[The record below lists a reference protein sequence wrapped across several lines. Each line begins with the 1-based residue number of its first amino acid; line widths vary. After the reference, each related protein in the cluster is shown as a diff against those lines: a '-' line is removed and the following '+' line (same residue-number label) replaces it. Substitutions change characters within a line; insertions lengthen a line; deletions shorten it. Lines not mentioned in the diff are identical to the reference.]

1 LFEAVERAQAEALD
15 VAPDEAYRTAL
26 QSAGEEL
33 AALRQAFE
41 LMARER
47 VERNLIVEEQL
58 RQTGERMTQD
68 LQAVQLGSGTD
79 PGVMTVLFHIAQAR
93 NLANRFLDDLNATDL
108 AGARLEI
115 EEASRLASMLEAPSM
130 RLPEGLERFDTG
142 LDLLAQAMSEEQS
155 ANSAF
160 FDQRVP
166 ASMTA
171 INAMVE
177 VANHSKT
184 MAMNELVA
192 AKAAAFVQIG
202 FVLALAVALGA
213 AAAFVLVRSI
223 VTPVTAL
230 TASMTNLAEGRLETE
245 VPGVDRHDEMG
256 AMARALFVLAE
267 NSRDRVKLE
276 QERLVK
282 VQEQRHRQD
291 AIDQLV
297 AMFGKSTAGVMQ
309 RFDKSSSSMGSTAQ
323 NMEKAADQTHAKAN
337 SVASAMVQ
345 AQQAIETIASAA
357 QEMNASVAEIGE
369 QATRTSQ
376 MSKSVKDRADEAGS
390 DVGRLGEAIDQVS
403 SIVSLINE
411 IADQTNLL
419 ALNATIEAARA
430 PVKQARASPWWPAR
444 SNLWPNRRAG
454 PRMKL
459 AMRSNPS
466 PVSHQ
471 PPRKRWKISS
481 PSILALD
488 EVAETVA
495 AAAEEQ
501 RAATDEIARSA
512 GALAD
517 QSGQIT
523 SEIEEVN
530 VAGAVAREAS
540 QEVRTASSSLSE
552 EASVLSEEVRNFLD
566 GIGDSSTRDAIAPQP
581 VHIAAHLEVRGQRQP
596 VTIMRISPAIVEI
609 EGNIAMESGTRCQ
622 LTLPD
627 HEPVFVRIAGSTE
640 RITRLQLSMERS
652 ALDAMERYLNAQHDK
667 GKLTARE
674 RIELLLDDGSFEEF
688 DMFVEHRCTDFGMEQ
703 TENPRRRRGHR
714 LGHGERAHGLCV
726 CQGLYRVRRF
736 AVRGARPQDHQDPGH
751 GAAEPRPDH
760 RPVRCRRRAHPGRR
774 GALGGYGEV
783 FQRNVLASGVIPQ
796 ISVIMGPCA
805 GGDVYSPAMTDFIF
819 MVKDTSYM
827 YVTGPDVVK
836 TVTNETVTHE
846 DAGRR
851 LRTRGKVRRG
861 RQGAFEN
868 DIEALVQMRRLIDF
882 LPASNREEMMSTAHR

>member
-1 LFEAVERAQAEALD
+1 MLASIMRNWPISRRIVVGLSVLGLCLVLIATSALFSLNQITSAFKHYETASLEVEAADMLRVRTTDFIGGAKEYAARNTQARFDATQVLFEAVEQAQAEALD

-184 MAMNELVA
+184 MALNELVS

-230 TASMTNLAEGRLETE
+230 TASMTNLVEGRLETE

-309 RFDKSSSSMGSTAQ
+309 RFDQSSSSMGSTAQ

-430 PVKQARASPWWPAR
+430 GEAGKGFAVVASEVKSLAEQTSRATDEIGDAIKSITSLSSTATQAMEDIQS
-444 SNLWPNRRAG
+444 
-454 PRMKL
+454 
-459 AMRSNPS
+459 
-466 PVSHQ
+466 
-471 PPRKRWKISS
+471 
-481 PSILALD
+481 SILALD

-540 QEVRTASSSLSE
+540 QEVRTASSSLGE

-652 ALDAMERYLNAQHDK
+652 ALDAMERYLNSV
-667 GKLTARE
+667 
-674 RIELLLDDGSFEEF
+674 LD
-688 DMFVEHRCTDFGMEQ
+688 Q
-703 TENPRRRRGHR
+703 
-714 LGHGERAHGLCV
+714 
-726 CQGLYRVRRF
+726 Y
-736 AVRGARPQDHQDPGH
+736 
-751 GAAEPRPDH
+751 
-760 RPVRCRRRAHPGRR
+760 RRAPG
-774 GALGGYGEV
+774 GELS
-783 FQRNVLASGVIPQ
+783 QAANA
-796 ISVIMGPCA
+796 A
-805 GGDVYSPAMTDFIF
+805 
-819 MVKDTSYM
+819 
-827 YVTGPDVVK
+827 
-836 TVTNETVTHE
+836 
-846 DAGRR
+846 
-851 LRTRGKVRRG
+851 
-861 RQGAFEN
+861 
-868 DIEALVQMRRLIDF
+868 
-882 LPASNREEMMSTAHR
+882 

>member
-1 LFEAVERAQAEALD
+1 MLASIMRNWPISRRIVVGLSVLGLCLVLIATSALFSLNQITSAFKHYETASLEVEAADMLRVRTTDFIGGAKEYAARNTQARFDATQALFEAVEQAQAEALD

-115 EEASRLASMLEAPSM
+115 EEASRLASLLEAPSM

-202 FVLALAVALGA
+202 LVLALAVALGA
-213 AAAFVLVRSI
+213 AAAFVLIRSI

-309 RFDKSSSSMGSTAQ
+309 RFDQSSSSMGGTAQ

-430 PVKQARASPWWPAR
+430 GEAGKGFAVVASEVKSLAEQTSRATDEIGDAIKSITSLSSTATQAMEDIQS
-444 SNLWPNRRAG
+444 
-454 PRMKL
+454 
-459 AMRSNPS
+459 
-466 PVSHQ
+466 
-471 PPRKRWKISS
+471 
-481 PSILALD
+481 SILALD

-552 EASVLSEEVRNFLD
+552 EASVLSEEVRSFLD

-627 HEPVFVRIAGSTE
+627 HEPVFVRIAASTE

-652 ALDAMERYLNAQHDK
+652 ALDAMERYLNSV
-667 GKLTARE
+667 
-674 RIELLLDDGSFEEF
+674 LD
-688 DMFVEHRCTDFGMEQ
+688 Q
-703 TENPRRRRGHR
+703 
-714 LGHGERAHGLCV
+714 
-726 CQGLYRVRRF
+726 Y
-736 AVRGARPQDHQDPGH
+736 
-751 GAAEPRPDH
+751 
-760 RPVRCRRRAHPGRR
+760 RRAPG
-774 GALGGYGEV
+774 GELS
-783 FQRNVLASGVIPQ
+783 QAANA
-796 ISVIMGPCA
+796 A
-805 GGDVYSPAMTDFIF
+805 
-819 MVKDTSYM
+819 
-827 YVTGPDVVK
+827 
-836 TVTNETVTHE
+836 
-846 DAGRR
+846 
-851 LRTRGKVRRG
+851 
-861 RQGAFEN
+861 
-868 DIEALVQMRRLIDF
+868 
-882 LPASNREEMMSTAHR
+882 

>member
-1 LFEAVERAQAEALD
+1 MLASIMRNWPISRRIVVGLSVLGLCLVLIATSALFSLNQITSAFKHYETASLEVEAADMLRVRTTDFIGGAKEYAARNTQARFDATQVLFEAVEQAQAEALD

-115 EEASRLASMLEAPSM
+115 EEATRLASMLEAPSM

-245 VPGVDRHDEMG
+245 VPGVERHDEMG

-309 RFDKSSSSMGSTAQ
+309 RFDQSSSSMGSTAQ

-430 PVKQARASPWWPAR
+430 GEAGKGFAVVASEVKSLAEQTSRATDEIGDAIKSITSLSSTATQAMEDIQS
-444 SNLWPNRRAG
+444 
-454 PRMKL
+454 
-459 AMRSNPS
+459 
-466 PVSHQ
+466 
-471 PPRKRWKISS
+471 
-481 PSILALD
+481 SILALD

-552 EASVLSEEVRNFLD
+552 EASVLSEEVRSFLD

-652 ALDAMERYLNAQHDK
+652 ALDAMERYLNSV
-667 GKLTARE
+667 
-674 RIELLLDDGSFEEF
+674 LD
-688 DMFVEHRCTDFGMEQ
+688 Q
-703 TENPRRRRGHR
+703 
-714 LGHGERAHGLCV
+714 
-726 CQGLYRVRRF
+726 Y
-736 AVRGARPQDHQDPGH
+736 
-751 GAAEPRPDH
+751 
-760 RPVRCRRRAHPGRR
+760 RRAPG
-774 GALGGYGEV
+774 GELS
-783 FQRNVLASGVIPQ
+783 QAANA
-796 ISVIMGPCA
+796 A
-805 GGDVYSPAMTDFIF
+805 
-819 MVKDTSYM
+819 
-827 YVTGPDVVK
+827 
-836 TVTNETVTHE
+836 
-846 DAGRR
+846 
-851 LRTRGKVRRG
+851 
-861 RQGAFEN
+861 
-868 DIEALVQMRRLIDF
+868 
-882 LPASNREEMMSTAHR
+882 

>member
-1 LFEAVERAQAEALD
+1 MLASIMRNWPISRRIVVGLSVLGLCLVLIATSALFSLNQITSAFKHYETASLEVEAADMLRVRTTDFIGGAKEYAARNTQARFDATQALFEAVEQAQAEALD

-115 EEASRLASMLEAPSM
+115 EEASRLASLLEAPSM

-309 RFDKSSSSMGSTAQ
+309 RFDQSSSSMGGTAQ

-430 PVKQARASPWWPAR
+430 GEAGKGFAVVASEVKSLAEQTSRATDEIGDAIKSITSLSSTATQAMEDIQS
-444 SNLWPNRRAG
+444 
-454 PRMKL
+454 
-459 AMRSNPS
+459 
-466 PVSHQ
+466 
-471 PPRKRWKISS
+471 
-481 PSILALD
+481 SILALD

-552 EASVLSEEVRNFLD
+552 EASVLSEEVRSFLD

-652 ALDAMERYLNAQHDK
+652 ALDAMERYLNSV
-667 GKLTARE
+667 
-674 RIELLLDDGSFEEF
+674 LD
-688 DMFVEHRCTDFGMEQ
+688 Q
-703 TENPRRRRGHR
+703 
-714 LGHGERAHGLCV
+714 
-726 CQGLYRVRRF
+726 Y
-736 AVRGARPQDHQDPGH
+736 
-751 GAAEPRPDH
+751 
-760 RPVRCRRRAHPGRR
+760 RRAPG
-774 GALGGYGEV
+774 GELS
-783 FQRNVLASGVIPQ
+783 QAANA
-796 ISVIMGPCA
+796 A
-805 GGDVYSPAMTDFIF
+805 
-819 MVKDTSYM
+819 
-827 YVTGPDVVK
+827 
-836 TVTNETVTHE
+836 
-846 DAGRR
+846 
-851 LRTRGKVRRG
+851 
-861 RQGAFEN
+861 
-868 DIEALVQMRRLIDF
+868 
-882 LPASNREEMMSTAHR
+882 

>member
-1 LFEAVERAQAEALD
+1 
-15 VAPDEAYRTAL
+15 
-26 QSAGEEL
+26 
-33 AALRQAFE
+33 
-41 LMARER
+41 
-47 VERNLIVEEQL
+47 
-58 RQTGERMTQD
+58 
-68 LQAVQLGSGTD
+68 
-79 PGVMTVLFHIAQAR
+79 
-93 NLANRFLDDLNATDL
+93 LDDLNATDL

-430 PVKQARASPWWPAR
+430 GEAGKGFAVVASEVKSLAEQTSRATDEIGDAIKSITSLSSTATQAMEDIQS
-444 SNLWPNRRAG
+444 
-454 PRMKL
+454 
-459 AMRSNPS
+459 
-466 PVSHQ
+466 
-471 PPRKRWKISS
+471 
-481 PSILALD
+481 SILALD

-652 ALDAMERYLNAQHDK
+652 ALDAMERYLNSV
-667 GKLTARE
+667 
-674 RIELLLDDGSFEEF
+674 LD
-688 DMFVEHRCTDFGMEQ
+688 Q
-703 TENPRRRRGHR
+703 
-714 LGHGERAHGLCV
+714 
-726 CQGLYRVRRF
+726 Y
-736 AVRGARPQDHQDPGH
+736 
-751 GAAEPRPDH
+751 
-760 RPVRCRRRAHPGRR
+760 RRAPG
-774 GALGGYGEV
+774 GELS
-783 FQRNVLASGVIPQ
+783 QAANA
-796 ISVIMGPCA
+796 A
-805 GGDVYSPAMTDFIF
+805 
-819 MVKDTSYM
+819 
-827 YVTGPDVVK
+827 
-836 TVTNETVTHE
+836 
-846 DAGRR
+846 
-851 LRTRGKVRRG
+851 
-861 RQGAFEN
+861 
-868 DIEALVQMRRLIDF
+868 
-882 LPASNREEMMSTAHR
+882 

>member
-1 LFEAVERAQAEALD
+1 MLASIIRNWPISRRIVVGLSVLGLCLVLIATSALFSLNQITSAFKHYETASLEVEAADMLRVRTTDFIGGAKEYAARNTQARFDATQVLFEAVERAQAEALD

-430 PVKQARASPWWPAR
+430 GEAGKGFAVVASEVKSLAEQTSRATDEIGDAIKSITSLSSTATQAMEDIQS
-444 SNLWPNRRAG
+444 
-454 PRMKL
+454 
-459 AMRSNPS
+459 
-466 PVSHQ
+466 
-471 PPRKRWKISS
+471 
-481 PSILALD
+481 SILALD

-652 ALDAMERYLNAQHDK
+652 ALDAMERYLNSV
-667 GKLTARE
+667 
-674 RIELLLDDGSFEEF
+674 LD
-688 DMFVEHRCTDFGMEQ
+688 Q
-703 TENPRRRRGHR
+703 
-714 LGHGERAHGLCV
+714 
-726 CQGLYRVRRF
+726 Y
-736 AVRGARPQDHQDPGH
+736 
-751 GAAEPRPDH
+751 
-760 RPVRCRRRAHPGRR
+760 RRAPG
-774 GALGGYGEV
+774 GELS
-783 FQRNVLASGVIPQ
+783 QAANA
-796 ISVIMGPCA
+796 A
-805 GGDVYSPAMTDFIF
+805 
-819 MVKDTSYM
+819 
-827 YVTGPDVVK
+827 
-836 TVTNETVTHE
+836 
-846 DAGRR
+846 
-851 LRTRGKVRRG
+851 
-861 RQGAFEN
+861 
-868 DIEALVQMRRLIDF
+868 
-882 LPASNREEMMSTAHR
+882 

>member
-1 LFEAVERAQAEALD
+1 MRNWPISRRIVVGLSVLGLCLVLIATSALFSLNQITSAFKHYETASLEVEAADMLRVRTTDFIGGAKEYAARNTQARFDATQALFEAVEQAQAEALD

-68 LQAVQLGSGTD
+68 LQAEQLGSGTD

-115 EEASRLASMLEAPSM
+115 EEASRLASLLEAPSM

-309 RFDKSSSSMGSTAQ
+309 RFDQSSSSMGGTAQ

-337 SVASAMVQ
+337 SVARAMVQ

-376 MSKSVKDRADEAGS
+376 MSKSVKDRADEAGA

-430 PVKQARASPWWPAR
+430 GEAGKGFAVVASEVKSLAEQTSRATDEIGDAIKSITSLSSTATQAMEDIQS
-444 SNLWPNRRAG
+444 
-454 PRMKL
+454 
-459 AMRSNPS
+459 
-466 PVSHQ
+466 
-471 PPRKRWKISS
+471 
-481 PSILALD
+481 SILALD

-552 EASVLSEEVRNFLD
+552 EASVLSEEVRSFLD

-652 ALDAMERYLNAQHDK
+652 ALDAMERYLNSV
-667 GKLTARE
+667 
-674 RIELLLDDGSFEEF
+674 LD
-688 DMFVEHRCTDFGMEQ
+688 Q
-703 TENPRRRRGHR
+703 
-714 LGHGERAHGLCV
+714 
-726 CQGLYRVRRF
+726 Y
-736 AVRGARPQDHQDPGH
+736 
-751 GAAEPRPDH
+751 
-760 RPVRCRRRAHPGRR
+760 RRAPG
-774 GALGGYGEV
+774 GELS
-783 FQRNVLASGVIPQ
+783 QAANA
-796 ISVIMGPCA
+796 A
-805 GGDVYSPAMTDFIF
+805 
-819 MVKDTSYM
+819 
-827 YVTGPDVVK
+827 
-836 TVTNETVTHE
+836 
-846 DAGRR
+846 
-851 LRTRGKVRRG
+851 
-861 RQGAFEN
+861 
-868 DIEALVQMRRLIDF
+868 
-882 LPASNREEMMSTAHR
+882 

>member
-1 LFEAVERAQAEALD
+1 MLASIMRNWPISRRIVVGLSVLGLCLVLIATSALFSLNQITSAFKHYETASLEVEAADMLRVRTTDFIGGAKEYAARNTQARFDATQALFEAVEQAQAEALD

-115 EEASRLASMLEAPSM
+115 EEASRLASLLEAPSM

-309 RFDKSSSSMGSTAQ
+309 RFDQSSSSMGGTAQ

-376 MSKSVKDRADEAGS
+376 MSKSVKDRADEAGA

-430 PVKQARASPWWPAR
+430 GEAGKGFAVVASEVKSLAEQTSRATDEIGDAIKSITSLSSTATQAMEDIQS
-444 SNLWPNRRAG
+444 
-454 PRMKL
+454 
-459 AMRSNPS
+459 
-466 PVSHQ
+466 
-471 PPRKRWKISS
+471 
-481 PSILALD
+481 SILALD

-552 EASVLSEEVRNFLD
+552 EASVLSEEVRSFLD

-609 EGNIAMESGTRCQ
+609 EGNVAMESGTRCQ

-652 ALDAMERYLNAQHDK
+652 ALDAMERYLNSV
-667 GKLTARE
+667 
-674 RIELLLDDGSFEEF
+674 LD
-688 DMFVEHRCTDFGMEQ
+688 Q
-703 TENPRRRRGHR
+703 
-714 LGHGERAHGLCV
+714 
-726 CQGLYRVRRF
+726 Y
-736 AVRGARPQDHQDPGH
+736 
-751 GAAEPRPDH
+751 
-760 RPVRCRRRAHPGRR
+760 RRAPG
-774 GALGGYGEV
+774 GELS
-783 FQRNVLASGVIPQ
+783 QAANA
-796 ISVIMGPCA
+796 A
-805 GGDVYSPAMTDFIF
+805 
-819 MVKDTSYM
+819 
-827 YVTGPDVVK
+827 
-836 TVTNETVTHE
+836 
-846 DAGRR
+846 
-851 LRTRGKVRRG
+851 
-861 RQGAFEN
+861 
-868 DIEALVQMRRLIDF
+868 
-882 LPASNREEMMSTAHR
+882 

>member
-1 LFEAVERAQAEALD
+1 MLASIMRNWPISRRIVVGLSVLGLCLVLIATSALFSLNQITSAFKHYETASLEVEAADMLRVRTTDFIGGAKEYAARNTQARFDATQALFEAVEQAQAEALD

-115 EEASRLASMLEAPSM
+115 EEASRLASLLEAPSM

-213 AAAFVLVRSI
+213 AAAFVLIRSI

-309 RFDKSSSSMGSTAQ
+309 RFDQSSSSMGGTAQ

-430 PVKQARASPWWPAR
+430 GEAGKGFAVVASEVKSLAEQTSRATDEIGDAIKSITSLSSTATQAMEDIQS
-444 SNLWPNRRAG
+444 
-454 PRMKL
+454 
-459 AMRSNPS
+459 
-466 PVSHQ
+466 
-471 PPRKRWKISS
+471 
-481 PSILALD
+481 SILALD

-552 EASVLSEEVRNFLD
+552 EASVLSEEVRSFLD

-627 HEPVFVRIAGSTE
+627 HEPVFVRIAASTE

-652 ALDAMERYLNAQHDK
+652 ALDAMERYLNSV
-667 GKLTARE
+667 
-674 RIELLLDDGSFEEF
+674 LD
-688 DMFVEHRCTDFGMEQ
+688 Q
-703 TENPRRRRGHR
+703 
-714 LGHGERAHGLCV
+714 
-726 CQGLYRVRRF
+726 Y
-736 AVRGARPQDHQDPGH
+736 
-751 GAAEPRPDH
+751 
-760 RPVRCRRRAHPGRR
+760 RRAPG
-774 GALGGYGEV
+774 GELS
-783 FQRNVLASGVIPQ
+783 QAANA
-796 ISVIMGPCA
+796 A
-805 GGDVYSPAMTDFIF
+805 
-819 MVKDTSYM
+819 
-827 YVTGPDVVK
+827 
-836 TVTNETVTHE
+836 
-846 DAGRR
+846 
-851 LRTRGKVRRG
+851 
-861 RQGAFEN
+861 
-868 DIEALVQMRRLIDF
+868 
-882 LPASNREEMMSTAHR
+882 

>member
-1 LFEAVERAQAEALD
+1 VLASIMRNWPISRRIVVGLSVLGLCLVLIATSALFSLNQITSAFKHYETASLEVEAADMLRVRTTDFIGGAKEYAARNTQARFDATQALFEAVEQAQAEALD

-115 EEASRLASMLEAPSM
+115 EEASRLASLLEAPSM

-213 AAAFVLVRSI
+213 AAAFVLIRSI

-309 RFDKSSSSMGSTAQ
+309 RFDQSSSSMGGTAQ

-430 PVKQARASPWWPAR
+430 GEAGKGFAVVASEVKSLAEQTSRATDEIGDAIKSITSLSSTATQAMEDIQS
-444 SNLWPNRRAG
+444 
-454 PRMKL
+454 
-459 AMRSNPS
+459 
-466 PVSHQ
+466 
-471 PPRKRWKISS
+471 
-481 PSILALD
+481 SILALD

-552 EASVLSEEVRNFLD
+552 EASVLSEEVRSFLD

-627 HEPVFVRIAGSTE
+627 HEPVFVRIAASTE

-652 ALDAMERYLNAQHDK
+652 ALDAMERYLNSV
-667 GKLTARE
+667 
-674 RIELLLDDGSFEEF
+674 LD
-688 DMFVEHRCTDFGMEQ
+688 Q
-703 TENPRRRRGHR
+703 
-714 LGHGERAHGLCV
+714 
-726 CQGLYRVRRF
+726 Y
-736 AVRGARPQDHQDPGH
+736 
-751 GAAEPRPDH
+751 
-760 RPVRCRRRAHPGRR
+760 RRAPG
-774 GALGGYGEV
+774 GELS
-783 FQRNVLASGVIPQ
+783 QAANA
-796 ISVIMGPCA
+796 A
-805 GGDVYSPAMTDFIF
+805 
-819 MVKDTSYM
+819 
-827 YVTGPDVVK
+827 
-836 TVTNETVTHE
+836 
-846 DAGRR
+846 
-851 LRTRGKVRRG
+851 
-861 RQGAFEN
+861 
-868 DIEALVQMRRLIDF
+868 
-882 LPASNREEMMSTAHR
+882 

>member
-1 LFEAVERAQAEALD
+1 MLASIMRNWPISRRIVVGLSVLGLCLVLIATSALFSLNQITSAFKHYETASLEVEAADMLRVRTTDFIGGAKEYAARNTQARFDATQALFEAVEQAQAEALD

-115 EEASRLASMLEAPSM
+115 EEASRLASLLEAPSM

-309 RFDKSSSSMGSTAQ
+309 RFDQSSSSMGGTAQ

-430 PVKQARASPWWPAR
+430 GEAGKGFAVVASEVKSLAEQTSRATDEIGDAIKSITSLSSTATQAMEDIQS
-444 SNLWPNRRAG
+444 
-454 PRMKL
+454 
-459 AMRSNPS
+459 
-466 PVSHQ
+466 
-471 PPRKRWKISS
+471 
-481 PSILALD
+481 SILALD

-552 EASVLSEEVRNFLD
+552 EASVLSEEVRSFLD

-627 HEPVFVRIAGSTE
+627 HEPVFVRIAASTE

-652 ALDAMERYLNAQHDK
+652 ALDAMERYLNSV
-667 GKLTARE
+667 
-674 RIELLLDDGSFEEF
+674 LD
-688 DMFVEHRCTDFGMEQ
+688 Q
-703 TENPRRRRGHR
+703 
-714 LGHGERAHGLCV
+714 
-726 CQGLYRVRRF
+726 Y
-736 AVRGARPQDHQDPGH
+736 
-751 GAAEPRPDH
+751 
-760 RPVRCRRRAHPGRR
+760 RRAPG
-774 GALGGYGEV
+774 GELS
-783 FQRNVLASGVIPQ
+783 QAANA
-796 ISVIMGPCA
+796 A
-805 GGDVYSPAMTDFIF
+805 
-819 MVKDTSYM
+819 
-827 YVTGPDVVK
+827 
-836 TVTNETVTHE
+836 
-846 DAGRR
+846 
-851 LRTRGKVRRG
+851 
-861 RQGAFEN
+861 
-868 DIEALVQMRRLIDF
+868 
-882 LPASNREEMMSTAHR
+882 

>member
-1 LFEAVERAQAEALD
+1 MRNWPISRRIVVGLSVLGLCLVLIATSALFSLNQITSAFKHYETASLEVEAADMLRVRTTDFIGGAKEYAARNTQARFDATQALFEAVEQAQAEALD

-115 EEASRLASMLEAPSM
+115 EEASRLASLLEAPSM

-213 AAAFVLVRSI
+213 AAAFVLIRSI

-309 RFDKSSSSMGSTAQ
+309 RFDQSSSSMGGTAQ

-430 PVKQARASPWWPAR
+430 GEAGKGFAVVASEVKSLAEQTSRATDEIGDAIKSITSLSSTATQAMEDIQS
-444 SNLWPNRRAG
+444 
-454 PRMKL
+454 
-459 AMRSNPS
+459 
-466 PVSHQ
+466 
-471 PPRKRWKISS
+471 
-481 PSILALD
+481 SILALD

-552 EASVLSEEVRNFLD
+552 EASVLSEEVRSFLD

-627 HEPVFVRIAGSTE
+627 HEPVFVRIAASTE

-652 ALDAMERYLNAQHDK
+652 ALDAMERYLNSV
-667 GKLTARE
+667 
-674 RIELLLDDGSFEEF
+674 LD
-688 DMFVEHRCTDFGMEQ
+688 Q
-703 TENPRRRRGHR
+703 
-714 LGHGERAHGLCV
+714 
-726 CQGLYRVRRF
+726 Y
-736 AVRGARPQDHQDPGH
+736 
-751 GAAEPRPDH
+751 
-760 RPVRCRRRAHPGRR
+760 RRAPG
-774 GALGGYGEV
+774 GELS
-783 FQRNVLASGVIPQ
+783 QAANA
-796 ISVIMGPCA
+796 A
-805 GGDVYSPAMTDFIF
+805 
-819 MVKDTSYM
+819 
-827 YVTGPDVVK
+827 
-836 TVTNETVTHE
+836 
-846 DAGRR
+846 
-851 LRTRGKVRRG
+851 
-861 RQGAFEN
+861 
-868 DIEALVQMRRLIDF
+868 
-882 LPASNREEMMSTAHR
+882 

>member
-1 LFEAVERAQAEALD
+1 VLASIIRNWPISRRIVVGLSVLGLCLVLIATSALFSLNQITSAFKHYETASLEVEAADMLRVRTTDFIGGAKEYAARNTQARFDATQVLFEAVERAQAEALD

-430 PVKQARASPWWPAR
+430 GEAGKGFAVVASEVKSLAEQTSRATDEIGDAIKSITSLSSTATQAMEDIQS
-444 SNLWPNRRAG
+444 
-454 PRMKL
+454 
-459 AMRSNPS
+459 
-466 PVSHQ
+466 
-471 PPRKRWKISS
+471 
-481 PSILALD
+481 SILALD

-652 ALDAMERYLNAQHDK
+652 ALDAMERYLNSV
-667 GKLTARE
+667 
-674 RIELLLDDGSFEEF
+674 LD
-688 DMFVEHRCTDFGMEQ
+688 Q
-703 TENPRRRRGHR
+703 
-714 LGHGERAHGLCV
+714 
-726 CQGLYRVRRF
+726 Y
-736 AVRGARPQDHQDPGH
+736 
-751 GAAEPRPDH
+751 
-760 RPVRCRRRAHPGRR
+760 RRAPG
-774 GALGGYGEV
+774 GELS
-783 FQRNVLASGVIPQ
+783 QAANA
-796 ISVIMGPCA
+796 A
-805 GGDVYSPAMTDFIF
+805 
-819 MVKDTSYM
+819 
-827 YVTGPDVVK
+827 
-836 TVTNETVTHE
+836 
-846 DAGRR
+846 
-851 LRTRGKVRRG
+851 
-861 RQGAFEN
+861 
-868 DIEALVQMRRLIDF
+868 
-882 LPASNREEMMSTAHR
+882 

>member
-1 LFEAVERAQAEALD
+1 VLASIMRNWPISRRIVVGLSVLGLCLVLIATSALFSLNQITSAFKHYETASLEVEAADMLRVRTTDFIGGAKEYAARNTQARFDATQALFEAVEQAQAEALD

-115 EEASRLASMLEAPSM
+115 EEASRLASLLEAPSM

-309 RFDKSSSSMGSTAQ
+309 RFDQSSSSMGGTAQ

-430 PVKQARASPWWPAR
+430 GEAGKGFAVVASEVKSLAEQTSRATDEIGDAIKSITSLSSTATQAMEDIQS
-444 SNLWPNRRAG
+444 
-454 PRMKL
+454 
-459 AMRSNPS
+459 
-466 PVSHQ
+466 
-471 PPRKRWKISS
+471 
-481 PSILALD
+481 SILALD

-552 EASVLSEEVRNFLD
+552 EASVLSEEVRSFLD

-627 HEPVFVRIAGSTE
+627 HEPVFVRIAASTE

-652 ALDAMERYLNAQHDK
+652 ALDAMERYLNSV
-667 GKLTARE
+667 
-674 RIELLLDDGSFEEF
+674 LD
-688 DMFVEHRCTDFGMEQ
+688 Q
-703 TENPRRRRGHR
+703 
-714 LGHGERAHGLCV
+714 
-726 CQGLYRVRRF
+726 Y
-736 AVRGARPQDHQDPGH
+736 
-751 GAAEPRPDH
+751 
-760 RPVRCRRRAHPGRR
+760 RRAPG
-774 GALGGYGEV
+774 GELS
-783 FQRNVLASGVIPQ
+783 QAANA
-796 ISVIMGPCA
+796 A
-805 GGDVYSPAMTDFIF
+805 
-819 MVKDTSYM
+819 
-827 YVTGPDVVK
+827 
-836 TVTNETVTHE
+836 
-846 DAGRR
+846 
-851 LRTRGKVRRG
+851 
-861 RQGAFEN
+861 
-868 DIEALVQMRRLIDF
+868 
-882 LPASNREEMMSTAHR
+882 

>member
-1 LFEAVERAQAEALD
+1 MRNWPISRRIVVGLSVLGLCLVLIATSALFSLNQITSAFKHYETASLEVEAADMLRVRTTDFIGGAKEYAARNTQARFDATQALFEAVEQAQAEALD

-115 EEASRLASMLEAPSM
+115 EEASRLASLLEAPSM

-309 RFDKSSSSMGSTAQ
+309 RFDQSSSSMGGTAQ

-430 PVKQARASPWWPAR
+430 GEAGKGFAVVASEVKSLAEQTSRATDEIGDAIKSITSLSSTATQAMEDIQS
-444 SNLWPNRRAG
+444 
-454 PRMKL
+454 
-459 AMRSNPS
+459 
-466 PVSHQ
+466 
-471 PPRKRWKISS
+471 
-481 PSILALD
+481 SILALD

-552 EASVLSEEVRNFLD
+552 EASVLSEEVRSFLD

-627 HEPVFVRIAGSTE
+627 HEPVFVRIAASTE

-652 ALDAMERYLNAQHDK
+652 ALDAMERYLNSV
-667 GKLTARE
+667 
-674 RIELLLDDGSFEEF
+674 LD
-688 DMFVEHRCTDFGMEQ
+688 Q
-703 TENPRRRRGHR
+703 
-714 LGHGERAHGLCV
+714 
-726 CQGLYRVRRF
+726 Y
-736 AVRGARPQDHQDPGH
+736 
-751 GAAEPRPDH
+751 
-760 RPVRCRRRAHPGRR
+760 RRAPG
-774 GALGGYGEV
+774 GELS
-783 FQRNVLASGVIPQ
+783 QAANA
-796 ISVIMGPCA
+796 A
-805 GGDVYSPAMTDFIF
+805 
-819 MVKDTSYM
+819 
-827 YVTGPDVVK
+827 
-836 TVTNETVTHE
+836 
-846 DAGRR
+846 
-851 LRTRGKVRRG
+851 
-861 RQGAFEN
+861 
-868 DIEALVQMRRLIDF
+868 
-882 LPASNREEMMSTAHR
+882 

>member
-1 LFEAVERAQAEALD
+1 MLASIMRNWPISRRIVVGLSVLGLCLVLIATSALFSLNQITSAFKHYETASLEVEAADMLRVRTTDFIGGAKEYAARNTQARFDATQALFEAVEQAQAEALD

-68 LQAVQLGSGTD
+68 LQAEQLGSGTD

-115 EEASRLASMLEAPSM
+115 EEASRLASLLEAPSM

-309 RFDKSSSSMGSTAQ
+309 RFDQSSSSMGGTAQ

-337 SVASAMVQ
+337 SVARAMVQ

-376 MSKSVKDRADEAGS
+376 MSKSVKDRADEAGA

-430 PVKQARASPWWPAR
+430 GEAGKGFAVVASEVKSLAEQTSRATDEIGDAIKSITSLSSTATQAMEDIQS
-444 SNLWPNRRAG
+444 
-454 PRMKL
+454 
-459 AMRSNPS
+459 
-466 PVSHQ
+466 
-471 PPRKRWKISS
+471 
-481 PSILALD
+481 SILALD

-552 EASVLSEEVRNFLD
+552 EASVLSEEVRSFLD

-652 ALDAMERYLNAQHDK
+652 ALDAMERYLNSV
-667 GKLTARE
+667 
-674 RIELLLDDGSFEEF
+674 LD
-688 DMFVEHRCTDFGMEQ
+688 Q
-703 TENPRRRRGHR
+703 
-714 LGHGERAHGLCV
+714 
-726 CQGLYRVRRF
+726 Y
-736 AVRGARPQDHQDPGH
+736 
-751 GAAEPRPDH
+751 
-760 RPVRCRRRAHPGRR
+760 RRAPG
-774 GALGGYGEV
+774 GELS
-783 FQRNVLASGVIPQ
+783 QAANA
-796 ISVIMGPCA
+796 A
-805 GGDVYSPAMTDFIF
+805 
-819 MVKDTSYM
+819 
-827 YVTGPDVVK
+827 
-836 TVTNETVTHE
+836 
-846 DAGRR
+846 
-851 LRTRGKVRRG
+851 
-861 RQGAFEN
+861 
-868 DIEALVQMRRLIDF
+868 
-882 LPASNREEMMSTAHR
+882 